1 MNIAR
6 ERTERTAAV
15 TAVPVTNAPA
25 NFASDNTAPVAP
37 EIMEAI
43 VAANAGVAA
52 AYGADDLSAGLSA
65 RFSELFET
73 EVSVFP
79 VATGTAANVLALS
92 MLTPPCSAIYCH
104 ENAHIEEDECGAPE
118 FYTGAKLATLPGEH
132 GRLSAA
138 DLSERLEGLAFG
150 FEHHVRPAAIS
161 LSQATESGTSYRPDD
176 VAAIAETA
184 RRFGLGLHMD
194 GARFANSVAYLDCA
208 PADVTWRA
216 GVDALSFGATKNG
229 GMAAEAVVFFRPELV
244 ETFKYRRKR
253 GGHLFSKMRYVSAQ
267 LAAYVTDGLWLR
279 YAGHANAMA
288 RRLSEGLSA
297 VPGIEI
303 MHPVEANEVF
313 PRAPEPVVAGL
324 SDLGFGFHRWGGG
337 ASPVLRLVTAFNT
350 TKDEVDA
357 FVAAAAR
364 LAAEA

>member
-1 MNIAR
+1 M
-6 ERTERTAAV
+6 
-15 TAVPVTNAPA
+15 TAVPVTNTPA
-25 NFASDNTAPVAP
+25 DFASDNTAPVAP

-43 VAANAGVAA
+43 IAANTGTAA
-52 AYGADDLSAGLSA
+52 AYGADDLSTGLSA

-73 EVSVFP
+73 EAAVFP

-104 ENAHIEEDECGAPE
+104 ENAHIEKDECGAPE

-138 DLSERLEGLAFG
+138 DLSDRLESLALG
-150 FEHHVRPAAIS
+150 FEHHVQPAAIS

-176 VAAIAETA
+176 VAAIAEVA
-184 RRFGLGLHMD
+184 RRFDLGLHMD

-229 GMAAEAVVFFRPELV
+229 GMAAEAVVFFRPELA

-279 YAGHANAMA
+279 HAGHANAMA

-297 VPGIEI
+297 IPGIEI
-303 MHPVEANEVF
+303 VHPVEANEVF
-313 PRAPEPVVAGL
+313 PRIPEPVVAGL
-324 SDLGFGFHRWGGG
+324 SALGFGFHRWGGG
-337 ASPVLRLVTAFNT
+337 ASPVLRLVTAFDT
-350 TKDEVDA
+350 TEDDVDA
-357 FVAAAAR
+357 FAAAAAR
-364 LAAEA
+364 LAAGA